1 MLLVN
6 LKKRFLKKKNKYK
19 KVKEF
24 LLIQILLLINNHKFN
39 RSSLLDNIF
48 IWLNQLRKLKRKI
61 DKFNKIKYE
70 IKMVNIMNK
79 KQINLFS
86 NQNFLQMRIY

>member
-24 LLIQILLLINNHKFN
+24 LLIQILLLIKIHKFN
-39 RSSLLDNIF
+39 KSSLLDNIF

-61 DKFNKIKYE
+61 DKFNKIKFE